1 MKDKL
6 RELLYKYTDKVDNWN
21 DAIFTDEFDDLV
33 DELDAL
39 FAKRIV
45 IRRLKEAMP
54 KVQFKEFDESR
65 KKDYVYCIEW
75 GMMKQK
81 WIEQGVYEKL
91 IKSVEALNDL

>member
-39 FAKRIV
+39 FAKRKLNSSLWKSTKTLLV
-45 IRRLKEAMP
+45 N
-54 KVQFKEFDESR
+54 Q
-65 KKDYVYCIEW
+65 YCILTV
-75 GMMKQK
+75 
-81 WIEQGVYEKL
+81 WIK
-91 IKSVEALNDL
+91 IEAVNKRETLS